1 MSTSTERPLIKVIVG
16 SVRPVRVGDQIAAA
30 LAPVLAEA
38 SGARV
43 EIIDLAGLALPML
56 DEPMM
61 PAMGNNQKPHTIVW
75 SEMVKESDA
84 VVFLTP
90 QYNGGYPAALK
101 NAVDYLYREWSAKP
115 ALIVSYGGHG
125 HGGGQ
130 SGAQLRSVLEFV
142 GLDLVAGN
150 VELTLPRDSYGADWR
165 LTDAEPIVTS
175 HETPIRAAAEAL
187 GARLRNKAEAP
198 VAAGA

>member
-1 MSTSTERPLIKVIVG
+1 MSTSTERPLIKIIVG

-61 PAMGNNQKPHTIVW
+61 PAMGNYQKPHTIAW
-75 SEMVKESDA
+75 SETIKDSDA

-101 NAVDYLYREWSAKP
+101 NAVDYLYHEWSAKP
-115 ALIVSYGGHG
+115 ALIVSYGG

-142 GLDLVAGN
+142 GLDLVDSN

-165 LTDAEPIVTS
+165 LTDAEPIIAS
-175 HETPIRAAAEAL
+175 HETEIRAAAEAL
-187 GARLRNKAEAP
+187 GARLRDKAEEP

>member
-1 MSTSTERPLIKVIVG
+1 MSTSTERPLIKIIVG

-38 SGARV
+38 SGASV
-43 EIIDLAGLALPML
+43 EIIDLAELALPML
-56 DEPMM
+56 DEPLM
-61 PAMGNNQKPHTIVW
+61 PAMGNYQKPHTIAW

-101 NAVDYLYREWSAKP
+101 NAVDYLYHEWSAKP

-125 HGGGQ
+125 GSQ

-142 GLDLVAGN
+142 GLDLVADN

-165 LTDAEPIVTS
+165 LTAAGPIIAS
-175 HETPIRAAAEAL
+175 HETEIRAAAEAL
-187 GARLRNKAEAP
+187 GARLRSKADAP
-198 VAAGA
+198 LAAGA